1 MLTFTEW
8 GTATHGLSSDSTGN
22 LPATAGEAVSGNE
35 GNLEA
40 GSAIT
45 FSWYQPTEATDYT
58 GSLRRYS
65 KTEQVKTYCASG
77 AAGSDLTWVD
87 GTTVTL
93 AGASTLIAS
102 AVALGAIALF

>member
-1 MLTFTEW
+1 M
-8 GTATHGLSSDSTGN
+8 
-22 LPATAGEAVSGNE
+22 PATAGEAVSGNE

-45 FSWYQPTEATDYT
+45 FTWYQPTEATDYT
-58 GSLRRYS
+58 GTLRRYS
-65 KTEQVKTYCASG
+65 KAEQVKTYCASG
-77 AAGSDLTWVD
+77 AEGSSLTWVD